1 MEPGQSN
8 ALALGKAKVSDADD
22 HMTDVYTD
30 EAPEF
35 LAPQG
40 PEQAHQSSHQGPEQH
55 RSPTSTHDGASRSR
69 QLPFQTA
76 VSFEEIIQ
84 FIFAKA
90 RLAAAI
96 CADMEQVA
104 QDIHK
109 LREADQSI
117 HRFNQTVNIERLL
130 YHKERLDILVIAL
143 REQSISIE
151 QRFPTIKT
159 TPERLV
165 RDWYAAIADSWQAGI
180 ELKDEL
186 DAIAMEEITHGL
198 GRI

>member
-8 ALALGKAKVSDADD
+8 ALASGKAKVSDADD
-22 HMTDVYTD
+22 PMTDIYTV
-30 EAPEF
+30 EAPN
-35 LAPQG
+35 LSLTKAPSKLT
-40 PEQAHQSSHQGPEQH
+40 ESLTMALNN
-55 RSPTSTHDGASRSR
+55 T
-69 QLPFQTA
+69 TA
-76 VSFEEIIQ
+76 VTIDELIADELIQ
-84 FIFAKA
+84 SILEKTK
-90 RLAAAI
+90 LAAAI
-96 CADMEQVA
+96 CADIQQVA
-104 QDIHK
+104 QNIHK

-117 HRFNQTVNIERLL
+117 HRFSQTVNIERLL
-130 YHKERLDILVIAL
+130 YHKERLDILATAL

-165 RDWYAAIADSWQAGI
+165 RDWYAAIADSWQAGM